1 MHSLVTETD
10 LFHPTELSHPGR
22 MTFLAAAG
30 QPHVEHV
37 QVGFLGLGN
46 MGGPMAAN
54 LVQAGYRVAG
64 YDVLPAA
71 LERAAR
77 DGLTV
82 VASPDE
88 AAVADVVITMLPTGK
103 HVIDLYKGGLL
114 AAAKPGTLFV
124 DCSTID
130 VADAK
135 TAAKLAT
142 DAGHRAIDAPVS
154 GGVAGAAAGTLT
166 FMVGGAADDVAA
178 ALPLLDVMGTKV
190 VHCGG
195 SGVGQAAKIC
205 NNMVLGITMI
215 GVSEAFVLGEKL
227 GLTNQA
233 FFDVASTAS
242 GQCWSLTSYCP
253 VPGPVAT
260 SPANNDYQPGFTT
273 ALMDKDLRLAAN
285 ALEANGVDGQ
295 LGLLA
300 RQIYGR
306 FTAESGGG
314 LDFSAVVTD
323 IRKRSDDA

>member
-1 MHSLVTETD
+1 MTPSTD
-10 LFHPTELSHPGR
+10 VSDPQS
-22 MTFLAAAG
+22 
-30 QPHVEHV
+30 V
-37 QVGFLGLGN
+37 QVGFLGLGH

-54 LVQAGYRVAG
+54 LVKAGYRVTG
-64 YDVLPAA
+64 YDIVPAA
-71 LERAAR
+71 LEQAAKN
-77 DGLTV
+77 GLTAV
-82 VASPDE
+82 RSSDQ
-88 AAVADVVITMLPTGK
+88 AANADIVITMLPTGK
-103 HVIDLYKGGLL
+103 HVIDLYAGGLL

-142 DAGHRAIDAPVS
+142 DAGHCAVDAPVS

-166 FMVGGAADDVAA
+166 FMVGGTDDDFAAV
-178 ALPLLDVMGTKV
+178 LPLLEAMGSKV

-215 GVSEAFVLGEKL
+215 GISEAFVLGEKL
-227 GLTNQA
+227 GLTNRA

-253 VPGPVAT
+253 VPDMVPT
-260 SPANNDYQPGFTT
+260 SPANNNYQPGFAT
-273 ALMDKDLRLAAN
+273 ALMAKDLGLAAN
-285 ALEANGVDGQ
+285 ALHANGVDGQ

-300 RQIYGR
+300 RQVFDR
-306 FTAESGGG
+306 FMAESGGG

-323 IRKRSDDA
+323 IRKRSNGGDT